1 MRRLLLCLG
10 LLLPA
15 GTAVAQHNHA
25 GSGMAGKA
33 PEAFTATPAFGPDGT
48 LWLVQT
54 EGNRVVVVRSSDL
67 GRTFT
72 APVAVTP
79 EPLDLDWGPDARAR
93 IAVDPKGV
101 AIVTFAIFQDK
112 NFNGRAF
119 HARSTDNGATFT
131 KPQPLTA
138 DTTSQRFETVAID
151 PAGRVF
157 TAWLDK
163 RNGAAARKAGKPY
176 PGAALA
182 YAWSD
187 DEGARFADTHIA
199 HDNTCECCRLGVAFA
214 GPGRPV
220 VIFRNI
226 FPGLVR
232 DHAVVTFRDPV
243 TSGPLNRVSNDN
255 WKIEACPHH
264 GPALAIAADSSQH
277 AAWFTD
283 GSARKGLFYAR
294 ADSAGAAFGPPRAL
308 GTPDRQPS
316 RPYLLAGGTTVH
328 LVWKE
333 FDGSAGGIK
342 VVVRWQVSTDSGKS
356 WSATATV
363 ADTSDASDHPLL
375 VGYNGRAYLSW
386 LTRNEGYRLIAL
398 GGAS

>member
-1 MRRLLLCLG
+1 MRRLLLLCLA

-15 GTAVAQHNHA
+15 GIAVAQHNHA
-25 GSGMAGKA
+25 APAGGA
-33 PEAFTATPAFGPDGT
+33 PDAFTATPAFGPDGT
-48 LWLVQT
+48 LWLVRT
-54 EGNRVVVVRSSDL
+54 EGSRVVVVRSSDL

-72 APVAVTP
+72 TPVAVTP
-79 EPLDLDWGPDARAR
+79 EPLNLDWGPDARAR

-119 HARSTDNGATFT
+119 HARSTDNGATFS
-131 KPQPLTA
+131 KPLPVTA

-187 DEGARFADTHIA
+187 DEGARFAETHIA
-199 HDNTCECCRLGVAFA
+199 HDNTCECCRLG
-214 GPGRPV
+214 PGRPV
-220 VIFRNI
+220 VIFRNV
-226 FPGLVR
+226 FPGSVR

-243 TSGPLNRVSNDN
+243 TPGPLNRVSNDN

-264 GPALAIAADSSQH
+264 GPSLAIAADGSQH

-283 GSARKGLFYAR
+283 GSVRKGLFYAR

-308 GTPDRQPS
+308 GAPNRQPS
-316 RPYLLAGGTTVH
+316 RPYLMADGATVH

-333 FDGSAGGIK
+333 FDGNK
-342 VVVRWQVSTDSGKS
+342 VVVRWQVSTDSGRN
-356 WSATATV
+356 WSTPMTV
-363 ADTSDASDHPLL
+363 AETGDASDHPLL
-375 VGYNGRAYLSW
+375 VGRNGQAYLSW
-386 LTRNEGYRLIAL
+386 LTKNEGYRLIAL

>member
-1 MRRLLLCLG
+1 MHRLLLCLA

-15 GTAVAQHNHA
+15 GTAGAQHNHA
-25 GSGMAGKA
+25 SRGT

-48 LWLVQT
+48 LWLVRT
-54 EGNRVVVVRSSDL
+54 EGSRVVVARSSDL

-79 EPLDLDWGPDARAR
+79 EPLNLDWGPDARAR

-119 HARSTDNGATFT
+119 HARSTDGGATFS
-131 KPQPLTA
+131 KPQPLTPN
-138 DTTSQRFETVAID
+138 TTSQRFETVAID
-151 PAGRVF
+151 PAGKVF

-163 RNGAAARKAGKPY
+163 RNGPPARAAGKPY

-187 DEGARFADTHIA
+187 DEGAHFADTHIA
-199 HDNTCECCRLGVAFA
+199 LDNTCECCRLGVAFA
-214 GPGRPV
+214 GPGRPA

-226 FPGLVR
+226 FPGSVR
-232 DHAVVTFRDPV
+232 DHAVVTFRDPA
-243 TSGPLNRVSNDN
+243 TPGPLNRVAVDD

-264 GPALAIAADSSQH
+264 GPSLAIAADGSQH

-283 GSARKGLFYAR
+283 GTARKGLFYAR
-294 ADSAGAAFGPPRAL
+294 ADSAGAAFDPPRAI
-308 GTPDRQPS
+308 GAPDRQPS
-316 RPYLLAGGTTVH
+316 RPYLLSEGGTLH

-333 FDGSAGGIK
+333 FDGDK
-342 VVVRWQVSTDSGKS
+342 VAVRWQMSTDSGRS
-356 WSATATV
+356 WSAPATV
-363 ADTSDASDHPLL
+363 ADTGDASDHPLL
-375 VGYNGRAYLSW
+375 VAHGGRAYLSW
-386 LTRNEGYRLIAL
+386 LTKNEGYRLIAL